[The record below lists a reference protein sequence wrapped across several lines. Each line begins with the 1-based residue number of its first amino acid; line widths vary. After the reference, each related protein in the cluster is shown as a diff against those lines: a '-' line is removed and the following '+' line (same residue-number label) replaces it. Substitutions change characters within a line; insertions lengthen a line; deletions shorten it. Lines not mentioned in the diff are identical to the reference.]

1 VSLRSVLS
9 FSLSSFRLW
18 ICAKIAS
25 AVFQRPRC
33 ERGRRE
39 GRGGR
44 RRSGACARTN
54 AVVDVRF
61 VARRVVN
68 GRRRLSAR
76 RARLRRRRSA
86 RHPRASTRFAEMRLE
101 ARGARRRRAARRGR
115 PRRGGGGSESRRTL
129 RVEIFVGDRA
139 GQHARAARG
148 DASARA
154 AARANDGARRTARA
168 RRGARRQDGAAR
180 ARGRDT
186 RHGGPRFA
194 GRARVHLC
202 SSRAAVAR
210 ARGVQVRAM
219 ECHARRGFLV
229 SARRWRNE
237 GLPGPVAKSPGPT
250 QPHDNAILNA
260 GVRFKQSRKSAWPQF
275 FGTLRTRTESLQRRR
290 RESSN
295 WEGRRG
301 TGDDSRR
308 ANLHPF
314 RVDTIESASP
324 SDTLHARGSRIEAR
338 GASSRER
345 ASLSRDVRAAYRA
358 SRRGFARRFFISFSE
373 RRAAPSPGLR
383 DAPRECRT

>member
-1 VSLRSVLS
+1 
-9 FSLSSFRLW
+9 
-18 ICAKIAS
+18 
-25 AVFQRPRC
+25 
-33 ERGRRE
+33 
-39 GRGGR
+39 
-44 RRSGACARTN
+44 
-54 AVVDVRF
+54 
-61 VARRVVN
+61 
-68 GRRRLSAR
+68 
-76 RARLRRRRSA
+76 
-86 RHPRASTRFAEMRLE
+86 MRLE

-219 ECHARRGFLV
+219 ECHARRGFSV

-275 FGTLRTRTESLQRRR
+275 FWDCANANPRNRVQDADAKVRTGRGGRGLVTTRDARTFILLGLIR
-290 RESSN
+290 SS
-295 WEGRRG
+295 
-301 TGDDSRR
+301 
-308 ANLHPF
+308 P
-314 RVDTIESASP
+314 
-324 SDTLHARGSRIEAR
+324 
-338 GASSRER
+338 
-345 ASLSRDVRAAYRA
+345 RA
-358 SRRGFARRFFISFSE
+358 SRTLYT
-373 RRAAPSPGLR
+373 RAEA
-383 DAPRECRT
+383 A